1 MRKPTVLVSRSLSKS
16 YGRHV
21 AVDRLDLDVGEG
33 EVFGFLGPNGAGKTT
48 TIRMLLGLVRPTSGV
63 AEVLGREVGAHRAE
77 VLPRVGALIERPA
90 LYEYLSGR
98 DNLRCFGD
106 VLGGVGGSRIDE
118 LLDLVDLRAR
128 QQDRVRSYSLGMRQR
143 LAIAVALL
151 HDPAVLIL
159 DEPANGLDPA
169 GIAEIR
175 RLLRQLAER
184 GRTVFMSSHVLAEV
198 QQTCDRVAIIAAG
211 RLVRVA
217 SVAELV
223 RPAGEFELRVEDPA
237 AALAVIRAQPW
248 GALAR
253 IEARKLVSPSPTGQ
267 GRDLVEALVRLGV
280 RLDGVAE
287 RTTSLEDAFLHLT
300 GGGNEG

>member
-1 MRKPTVLVSRSLSKS
+1 MRHCRQTRFREHHPGRCARMRKPTVLVVSFLSKS

-90 LYEYLSGR
+90 LYDYLSGR
-98 DNLRCFGD
+98 DNLRCFAD

-253 IEARKLVSPSPTGQ
+253 IEA
-267 GRDLVEALVRLGV
+267 
-280 RLDGVAE
+280 
-287 RTTSLEDAFLHLT
+287 
-300 GGGNEG
+300 